1 MSTVLIIDDD
11 DDISFTL
18 KNIVKKQGYDT
29 AIAPSG
35 AKGIELL
42 STTIT
47 DIVLLDIGLP
57 DISGLELIKNIRDI
71 SPDTDIIV
79 LTGMDDA
86 KTAVDAIKNG
96 AIDYIVKPFELV
108 EFRNTLNRV
117 MQARLMT
124 KKAAQASQ
132 GVDDAQMIGS
142 SNVMRAVFEQ
152 ITIAS
157 EVPSP
162 VLITGQTGTGKELT
176 ARAIHNSSQQH
187 DQGVFVKV
195 DCGTLSS
202 NLIESELFGYKKGAF
217 TDAQQSKKGL
227 VEIAHG
233 GTLFLDE
240 IGNLPID
247 VQPKFLRLIEDGIFR
262 RVGGLTDK
270 KVQIRVIAATN
281 ISMQEEINKGTFRE
295 DLFYRL
301 NVIPILLPPLR
312 QRDKDITELA
322 EFFLHTLKT
331 DLKKDIHGFTPEAQQ
346 ALVNHD
352 WPGNIR
358 ELRNFIEREVIFCR
372 DKWLA
377 LPSLTKTETP
387 PATSSSYDFPLPLR
401 EMEKLYIED
410 VLNHTSGNKSE
421 AARILGIS
429 RTTLRDKIT

>member
-346 ALVNHD
+346 ALLNHD

>member
-11 DDISFTL
+11 EDISFTL
-18 KNIVKKQGYDT
+18 KNIIKKQRYDT
-29 AIAPSG
+29 AIASSG
-35 AKGIELL
+35 AEGIELL
-42 STTIT
+42 HTTIT

-124 KKAAQASQ
+124 KKATQASQ
-132 GVDDAQMIGS
+132 GVDSAQMIGS
-142 SNVMRAVFEQ
+142 SNVMRAVYEQ
-152 ITIAS
+152 IAIAS

-176 ARAIHNSSQQH
+176 ARAIHNSSQQQ

-240 IGNLPID
+240 IGNLPIN

-281 ISMQEEINKGTFRE
+281 ISMQEAINKGTFRE

-312 QRDKDITELA
+312 KRDKDITELA
-322 EFFLHTLKT
+322 DFFLHTLKT
-331 DLKKDIHGFTPEAQQ
+331 DLKKDIHGFTPEAQK
-346 ALVNHD
+346 ALLSHK

-358 ELRNFIEREVIFCR
+358 ELKNCIEREVIFCR

-377 LPSLTKTETP
+377 LPSLTKTETTP
-387 PATSSSYDFPLPLR
+387 TTKGSYDFPLPLR
-401 EMEKLYIED
+401 EMEKLYIKD
-410 VLNHTSGNKSE
+410 VLHHTSGNKSA

-429 RTTLRDKIT
+429 RTTLRDKVS

>member
-11 DDISFTL
+11 DDICFTL

-29 AIAPSG
+29 AIAESG

-42 STTIT
+42 RTTIT

-57 DISGLELIKNIRDI
+57 DISGLELIKNIRDT

-79 LTGMDDA
+79 LTGMNDA

-96 AIDYIVKPFELV
+96 AIDYLVKPFELI

-117 MQARLMT
+117 MQARLMA
-124 KKAAQASQ
+124 KKAAQAGQS
-132 GVDDAQMIGS
+132 VDNAPMIGS

-162 VLITGQTGTGKELT
+162 VLITGQTGTGKEIT

-281 ISMQEEINKGTFRE
+281 ISMQEEIIRGTFRE

-301 NVIPILLPPLR
+301 NVIPITLPPLCK
-312 QRDKDITELA
+312 RDKDITELA
-322 EFFLHTLKT
+322 EFFLHTLKA
-331 DLKKDIHGFTPEAQQ
+331 DLKKDIHGFTPEAQK
-346 ALVNHD
+346 ALLNHS

-358 ELRNFIEREVIFCR
+358 ELKNFIEREVIFCR

-377 LPSLTKTETP
+377 LPSLTKTETLP
-387 PATSSSYDFPLPLR
+387 TATGSYDFPLPLR
-401 EMEKLYIED
+401 EMEKHYIED
-410 VLNHTSGNKSE
+410 VLQHTSGNKSE

-429 RTTLRDKIT
+429 RTTLRDKIN